1 MHVPL
6 WRHLHGLPGSWI
18 AAQPG
23 DPDLAGETAK
33 PPQLHPVALAQGLGD
48 LVQDGVERCFHCMGG
63 QMRMRLA
70 KLCKQL

>member
-6 WRHLHGLPGSWI
+6 WRHLHGLPGSRI

-23 DPDLAGETAK
+23 DPDLAGETAE
-33 PPQLHPVALAQGLGD
+33 PAQLHPVTSAQGLGN
-48 LVQDGVERCFHCMGG
+48 LVKDGVESRFHGIGG
-63 QMRMRLA
+63 QMRMRLT